1 MGRFDKA
8 REAGKKLGEAG
19 KKLGEQARDKTHEM
33 ALQRKF
39 DALAKDVGELVFRQR
54 QGESGLDAEIDRVV
68 SEMRGV
74 REELDAAGSA

>member
-1 MGRFDKA
+1 MGRLDKA
-8 REAGKKLGEAG
+8 REAAQKLGEAAQ
-19 KKLGEQARDKTHEM
+19 KLGETARDKTHEL

-54 QGESGLDAEIDRVV
+54 QGESGLDAEVERLI

-74 REELDAAGSA
+74 RSELDAPE